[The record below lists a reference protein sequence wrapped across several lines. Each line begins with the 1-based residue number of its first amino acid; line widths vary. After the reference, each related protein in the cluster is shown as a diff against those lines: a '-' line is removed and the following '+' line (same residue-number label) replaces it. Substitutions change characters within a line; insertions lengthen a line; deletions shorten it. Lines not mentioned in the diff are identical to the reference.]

1 MFNIFSFFFLRIT
14 VCKSVC
20 GKLVPG
26 LIAPNLVYANGAGA
40 ISDIRL
46 CPVYIFVFLW
56 VFFFFFSDVL
66 IFCGTLLLI

>member
-1 MFNIFSFFFLRIT
+1 MFNILSFFFLRIT

-40 ISDIRL
+40 ISDINL
-46 CPVYIFVFLW
+46 CPVYIFMFLW
-56 VFFFFFSDVL
+56 VFF
-66 IFCGTLLLI
+66 LLRCLHFLWDYVIDF